1 MELDKM
7 DENDWKYHGEGNK
20 SLVVSHIQHSRV
32 LRLLK
37 YPSEDAENTHQI
49 HEEVVYIPFFFPT
62 KQTTEQA
69 FQHILNIVDYSRNV
83 MKPLLGEK
91 YVHSGEVVKL
101 PLDFVRKL
109 SLKIQQERPELRCDK
124 VMDTFSGCGLCLPN
138 LTHLSPCHF
147 GDHRPPLCVEIK
159 PKCGF
164 LPFSR
169 HVTKECKR
177 KVCRFCMHQHF
188 KLANGKWNR
197 LSRYCPL
204 DLFSGSKQRMY
215 IAIKNLLE
223 EPQNNL
229 KIFKGGELIYSCKD
243 DAKQQPDLNELVQHL
258 WPYFHHSNGHQSS
271 KTVLTEFIQVICSA
285 LLSTG
290 DSNRSGEQRK
300 MQLSDSRVLCEAS
313 PLHRDLL
320 RNAGSPG
327 LPKDCVLAKILQAQ
341 MMDNLD
347 IEGLYPLY
355 KRVEQYLEEFPKE
368 RNRLQIDGPYDLSF
382 LEKVK
387 TCPSEDDGSI
397 EYAVAK
403 VLQYRVAMT
412 AKDCSIMI
420 TFAPCGEDEKLQPH
434 LEIQPTKS
442 RFAFSVSILDLDP
455 KPYESIPHQY
465 KLDTKIVNYYLKST
479 ITTQELPPSSLYS
492 ERQDCMLLFHPV

>member
-20 SLVVSHIQHSRV
+20 SLVVSHVQHSRV

-37 YPSEDAENTHQI
+37 YPC
-49 HEEVVYIPFFFPT
+49 EET
-62 KQTTEQA
+62 QNAHQTTEQA
-69 FQHILNIVDYSRNV
+69 FQHIPNIVDYCRNV

-138 LTHLSPCHF
+138 LTHLSLCHF

-169 HVTKECKR
+169 HATKECKR

-271 KTVLTEFIQVICSA
+271 KTVLSEFIQVICSA

-290 DSNRSGEQRK
+290 DSNRSVEPRK
-300 MQLSDSRVLCEAS
+300 VQLSDGRVLCEAS

-320 RNAGSPG
+320 RNGSPG

-355 KRVEQYLEEFPKE
+355 KRVEQYLEKFPKE
-368 RNRLQIDGPYDLSF
+368 RNRLQIDGPYDSSF

-387 TCPSEDDGSI
+387 TCPPEDDGSI

-434 LEIQPTKS
+434 LEIQPTKT

-479 ITTQELPPSSLYS
+479 IDTKELPPSSLYS
-492 ERQDCMLLFHPV
+492 ERQDCTLLFHPV

>member
-1 MELDKM
+1 M

-37 YPSEDAENTHQI
+37 YPSEDAENTH
-49 HEEVVYIPFFFPT
+49 
-62 KQTTEQA
+62 QTTEQA

-147 GDHRPPLCVEIK
+147 GDRRPPLCVEIK

-204 DLFSGSKQRMY
+204 DLFSGNKQRMY

-229 KIFKGGELIYSCKD
+229 KIFKGGELIYSCRD

-271 KTVLTEFIQVICSA
+271 KTVLSEFIQVICSA
-285 LLSTG
+285 LLSPG

-300 MQLSDSRVLCEAS
+300 MQLSDSRVHCEAS
-313 PLHRDLL
+313 PLHREHL
-320 RNAGSPG
+320 RNGSPG

-355 KRVEQYLEEFPKE
+355 KRVEQHLEEFPND
-368 RNRLQIDGPYDLSF
+368 RNTLQIDGPYDLSF

-387 TCPSEDDGSI
+387 TCPEDDGTV

-442 RFAFSVSILDLDP
+442 RFASSVSILDLDP
-455 KPYESIPHQY
+455 KPYESVPHQY

-479 ITTQELPPSSLYS
+479 ITTQDTPPSSLYS
-492 ERQDCMLLFHPV
+492 ERQDCTLLFHPV

>member
-1 MELDKM
+1 
-7 DENDWKYHGEGNK
+7 
-20 SLVVSHIQHSRV
+20 
-32 LRLLK
+32 
-37 YPSEDAENTHQI
+37 
-49 HEEVVYIPFFFPT
+49 
-62 KQTTEQA
+62 
-69 FQHILNIVDYSRNV
+69 
-83 MKPLLGEK
+83 
-91 YVHSGEVVKL
+91 
-101 PLDFVRKL
+101 
-109 SLKIQQERPELRCDK
+109 
-124 VMDTFSGCGLCLPN
+124 MDTFSGCGLCLPN

-204 DLFSGSKQRMY
+204 DLFSGSKQRMFV
-215 IAIKNLLE
+215 AIKHLLE

-258 WPYFHHSNGHQSS
+258 WPYFHHSNGLYNGHQSS
-271 KTVLTEFIQVICSA
+271 KAVFNEFIQVICGA
-285 LLSTG
+285 LLGSG
-290 DSNRSGEQRK
+290 DSSRSGEPRK
-300 MQLSDSRVLCEAS
+300 VQLAESRSVCEAS
-313 PLHRDLL
+313 PLHRELL
-320 RNAGSPG
+320 RSGEHSSNHG
-327 LPKDCVLAKILQAQ
+327 LPKDSVLAKILQVQ
-341 MMDNLD
+341 MLDNLD
-347 IEGLYPLY
+347 IEGVYPLY

-368 RNRLQIDGPYDLSF
+368 RNRLQVDGPYDEGF

-397 EYAVAK
+397 EYAVGK

-420 TFAPCGEDEKLQPH
+420 TFAPCGEDEKLQAN
-434 LEIQPTKS
+434 LEIQPPKP
-442 RFAFSVSILDLDP
+442 RFTYSVSILDLDP
-455 KPYESIPHQY
+455 KPYDSIPHQY
-465 KLDTKIVNYYLKST
+465 KLDSKIVNYYLRST
-479 ITTQELPPSSLYS
+479 TSAQDLPTSNHYKD
-492 ERQDCMLLFHPV
+492 RQDCTLLFHPV

>member
-1 MELDKM
+1 MEFDKM
-7 DENDWKYHGEGNK
+7 DENEWKYHGEGNK
-20 SLVVSHIQHSRV
+20 SLVVSHLQHSRV

-37 YPSEDAENTHQI
+37 YPSEDAEDTH
-49 HEEVVYIPFFFPT
+49 
-62 KQTTEQA
+62 QTTEQA
-69 FQHILNIVDYSRNV
+69 FQHMLNIVEYNRNV

-101 PLDFVRKL
+101 PLDFVRQL
-109 SLKIQQERPELRCDK
+109 SLKVQQERPELRCDK

-138 LTHLSPCHF
+138 LTRLSPCHF
-147 GDHRPPLCVEIK
+147 GALRPPLCVEIK

-169 HVTKECKR
+169 HVSKESKR

-215 IAIKNLLE
+215 LAIKHLLE

-229 KIFKGGELIYSCKD
+229 KIFKGGELMYSCKD

-258 WPYFHHSNGHQSS
+258 WPYFHHSNGLYTAHQSGRA
-271 KTVLTEFIQVICSA
+271 VLSEFIQVICGA

-290 DSNRSGEQRK
+290 DSGRSGEQK
-300 MQLSDSRVLCEAS
+300 KVQLTESRALCEAS
-313 PLHRDLL
+313 PVHRDLL
-320 RNAGSPG
+320 RNGTHG
-327 LPKDCVLAKILQAQ
+327 LPKDCVLGKILQVQ
-341 MMDNLD
+341 MLDNLD
-347 IEGLYPLY
+347 VEGIYPLY

-368 RNRLQIDGPYDLSF
+368 RNRLQIDGPYDECF

-387 TCPSEDDGSI
+387 TCPVEDDGSV
-397 EYAVAK
+397 EYAVGK

-420 TFAPCGEDEKLQPH
+420 TFAPREEDKKPPPD

-442 RFAFSVSILDLDP
+442 RFTYSVSILDLDP
-455 KPYESIPHQY
+455 KPSDSIPHQY
-465 KLDTKIVNYYLKST
+465 KLDSKIVNYYLRSRNSG
-479 ITTQELPPSSLYS
+479 QDLPPPDPCT
-492 ERQDCMLLFHPV
+492 ERQDCTLLFHPV

>member
-20 SLVVSHIQHSRV
+20 SLVVSHVQHSRV

-37 YPSEDAENTHQI
+37 YPSEDAENAH
-49 HEEVVYIPFFFPT
+49 
-62 KQTTEQA
+62 QTTEQA
-69 FQHILNIVDYSRNV
+69 FQHILYIVDYSRNV

-101 PLDFVRKL
+101 PLDFVRQL

-124 VMDTFSGCGLCLPN
+124 VMDTISGCGLCLPN
-138 LTHLSPCHF
+138 LTHLSPCRF
-147 GDHRPPLCVEIK
+147 GDCRPPLCVEIK

-188 KLANGKWNR
+188 KLASGKWNR
-197 LSRYCPL
+197 QSRYCPL

-215 IAIKNLLE
+215 IAIRNLLE

-243 DAKQQPDLNELVQHL
+243 DAKQKPDLNELIQHL
-258 WPYFHHSNGHQSS
+258 WPYFHHSNGHQLSR
-271 KTVLTEFIQVICSA
+271 TVLSEFIQVICSA

-290 DSNRSGEQRK
+290 DSNRSGEHRK
-300 MQLSDSRVLCEAS
+300 MQLGESRILCEAS

-320 RNAGSPG
+320 RNGTVG

-341 MMDNLD
+341 MLDNLD

-368 RNRLQIDGPYDLSF
+368 RNRLQIDGPYDASF

-403 VLQYRVAMT
+403 VHQYRVAMT

-465 KLDTKIVNYYLKST
+465 KLDSKILNYYLKST
-479 ITTQELPPSSLYS
+479 NATQELPPSSLYT
-492 ERQDCMLLFHPV
+492 ERQDCTLLFHSV

>member
-1 MELDKM
+1 M

-20 SLVVSHIQHSRV
+20 SLVVSHVQHSRV

-37 YPSEDAENTHQI
+37 YPCEDAENTH
-49 HEEVVYIPFFFPT
+49 
-62 KQTTEQA
+62 QTTEQA

-101 PLDFVRKL
+101 PLDFVRQL

-159 PKCGF
+159 
-164 LPFSR
+164 
-169 HVTKECKR
+169 
-177 KVCRFCMHQHF
+177 
-188 KLANGKWNR
+188 
-197 LSRYCPL
+197 
-204 DLFSGSKQRMY
+204 
-215 IAIKNLLE
+215 
-223 EPQNNL
+223 
-229 KIFKGGELIYSCKD
+229 GGELIYSCKD
-243 DAKQQPDLNELVQHL
+243 DAKQQPDLNELVQYL
-258 WPYFHHSNGHQSS
+258 WPYFHHSNSHQSS
-271 KTVLTEFIQVICSA
+271 RTVLSEFIQVICSA

-290 DSNRSGEQRK
+290 DASRSTEQRK
-300 MQLSDSRVLCEAS
+300 MKLSDSRVICEAS
-313 PLHRDLL
+313 PVHRDLL
-320 RNAGSPG
+320 CNGSPG
-327 LPKDCVLAKILQAQ
+327 LPKDCVLAKILQVQ
-341 MMDNLD
+341 MMDSLD

-355 KRVEQYLEEFPKE
+355 KRVEQYLEE
-368 RNRLQIDGPYDLSF
+368 NRLQVDGPYDLSF

-403 VLQYRVAMT
+403 
-412 AKDCSIMI
+412 DCSIMI
-420 TFAPCGEDEKLQPH
+420 TFTPCGEDEKLQPH

-455 KPYESIPHQY
+455 KPYESIPHQF

-479 ITTQELPPSSLYS
+479 IGAQALPPSSLYS
-492 ERQDCMLLFHPV
+492 ERQDCTLLFHPV

>member
-20 SLVVSHIQHSRV
+20 SIVVSHVQHSRV

-37 YPSEDAENTHQI
+37 YPSEDVENAHQ
-49 HEEVVYIPFFFPT
+49 T
-62 KQTTEQA
+62 REQA
-69 FQHILNIVDYSRNV
+69 FQHILNIVDYNRNV

-101 PLDFVRKL
+101 PLDFVRQL
-109 SLKIQQERPELRCDK
+109 SLKVQQERPELRCDK

-215 IAIKNLLE
+215 VAIKHLLE

-229 KIFKGGELIYSCKD
+229 KIFKGGELIYCCKD

-258 WPYFHHSNGHQSS
+258 WPYFHHSNSLYNGHQSS
-271 KTVLTEFIQVICSA
+271 KAVFNEFIQVICSA
-285 LLSTG
+285 LLSSG
-290 DSNRSGEQRK
+290 DSNRSGEPRK
-300 MQLSDSRVLCEAS
+300 VQLAESRPLCEAS
-313 PLHRDLL
+313 PLHRELL
-320 RNAGSPG
+320 RNGSHG
-327 LPKDCVLAKILQAQ
+327 LPKDCVLAKILQVQ
-341 MMDNLD
+341 MLDNLD
-347 IEGLYPLY
+347 IEGVYPLY

-368 RNRLQIDGPYDLSF
+368 RNRLQIDGPYDESF

-397 EYAVAK
+397 EYAVGK

-420 TFAPCGEDEKLQPH
+420 TFAPCGEDEKLQPN
-434 LEIQPTKS
+434 LEIQPPKP
-442 RFAFSVSILDLDP
+442 RFTYSVSILDLDP
-455 KPYESIPHQY
+455 KPYDSILHQY
-465 KLDTKIVNYYLKST
+465 KLDSKIVNYYLRST
-479 ITTQELPPSSLYS
+479 NSAQDLPTSNLYKD
-492 ERQDCMLLFHPV
+492 RQDCTLLFHAV

>member
-20 SLVVSHIQHSRV
+20 SLVVSHVQHSRV

-37 YPSEDAENTHQI
+37 YPSEDAENAH
-49 HEEVVYIPFFFPT
+49 
-62 KQTTEQA
+62 QTTEQA
-69 FQHILNIVDYSRNV
+69 FQHIRNIVDYNKNV

-101 PLDFVRKL
+101 PLEFVRQL
-109 SLKIQQERPELRCDK
+109 SLKVQQERPELRCDK

-138 LTHLSPCHF
+138 LTQLSPCHF

-169 HVTKECKR
+169 YVTKECKR

-215 IAIKNLLE
+215 VAIKHLLE

-229 KIFKGGELIYSCKD
+229 KIFKGGELIYSCND

-258 WPYFHHSNGHQSS
+258 RPYFHHCISLYNGHQSS
-271 KTVLTEFIQVICSA
+271 KAIFSELIQLIGSA
-285 LLSTG
+285 LLSSG
-290 DSNRSGEQRK
+290 DSKRSVEPRK
-300 MQLSDSRVLCEAS
+300 AESRQFCEAS
-313 PLHRDLL
+313 PLHRDPL
-320 RNAGSPG
+320 RSVTGSHG
-327 LPKDCVLAKILQAQ
+327 LPRDCVLSKILQVQ
-341 MMDNLD
+341 MLDNLD
-347 IEGLYPLY
+347 IDGLYPLY

-368 RNRLQIDGPYDLSF
+368 RNRLQIDGPYDESF

-397 EYAVAK
+397 EYAVGK
-403 VLQYRVAMT
+403 VLQYRIAMT
-412 AKDCSIMI
+412 AKDCSVMI
-420 TFAPCGEDEKLQPH
+420 TFAPCGQDEKLQPN
-434 LEIQPTKS
+434 LVIQPAKHCFTY
-442 RFAFSVSILDLDP
+442 SVSILDLDP
-455 KPYESIPHQY
+455 KPSDSIPHQY
-465 KLDTKIVNYYLKST
+465 KLDSKIVNYYLRST
-479 ITTQELPPSSLYS
+479 NTSQDRPSSNLYK
-492 ERQDCMLLFHPV
+492 EHQECMLLFHPV

>member
-20 SLVVSHIQHSRV
+20 SLVVSHVQHSRV

-37 YPSEDAENTHQI
+37 YPSEDAENAQ
-49 HEEVVYIPFFFPT
+49 
-62 KQTTEQA
+62 QTTDQA
-69 FQHILNIVDYSRNV
+69 FQHILNIVDYNRHV

-101 PLDFVRKL
+101 PLEFVRQL
-109 SLKIQQERPELRCDK
+109 SLKVQQERPELRCDK
-124 VMDTFSGCGLCLPN
+124 VMDTYSGCGLCLPN
-138 LTHLSPCHF
+138 LTHLSPCHYR
-147 GDHRPPLCVEIK
+147 DHLPPLCVEIK

-169 HVTKECKR
+169 YVTKDCKR
-177 KVCRFCMHQHF
+177 KVCRFCMHQHL
-188 KLANGKWNR
+188 KLASGKWNR

-215 IAIKNLLE
+215 VAIKHLVE

-243 DAKQQPDLNELVQHL
+243 DAKQQPDLNELIQHL
-258 WPYFHHSNGHQSS
+258 WPYFHHSNGLYNSHQSS
-271 KTVLTEFIQVICSA
+271 KAIFNEFIQVICSA
-285 LLSTG
+285 LLSG
-290 DSNRSGEQRK
+290 DSNRSEPRK
-300 MQLSDSRVLCEAS
+300 VQLTESRRQCEAS
-313 PLHRDLL
+313 PLHGEVL
-320 RNAGSPG
+320 RNGSHG
-327 LPKDCVLAKILQAQ
+327 LPKDSVLAKILQVQ
-341 MMDNLD
+341 TLDNLD
-347 IEGLYPLY
+347 VEGIYPLY

-368 RNRLQIDGPYDLSF
+368 RNRLQIDGPYDEGF

-397 EYAVAK
+397 EYAVGK

-412 AKDCSIMI
+412 AKDCSVMI
-420 TFAPCGEDEKLQPH
+420 TFAPCREDEKLQPS
-434 LEIQPTKS
+434 LEIQPPKP
-442 RFAFSVSILDLDP
+442 RFTYSVSILDLDP
-455 KPYESIPHQY
+455 KPYDSILHQY
-465 KLDTKIVNYYLKST
+465 KLDSKIVNYYLRST
-479 ITTQELPPSSLYS
+479 HSSQEPPPSSLYT
-492 ERQDCMLLFHPV
+492 EQDCTLLFHPV